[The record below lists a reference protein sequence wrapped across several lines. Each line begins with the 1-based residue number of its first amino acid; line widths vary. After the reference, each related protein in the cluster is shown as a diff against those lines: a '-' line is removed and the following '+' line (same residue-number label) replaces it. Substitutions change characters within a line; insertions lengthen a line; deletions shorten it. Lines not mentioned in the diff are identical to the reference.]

1 MPASKKQTTLENC
14 GYPQVG
20 CYTLHGSLTSPYK
33 AGFLTS
39 GSVLLLPFS
48 YKRTMGY
55 WKVTPLL
62 QWPDRSGFT
71 PDSLFRSMHS
81 CTLHGNIKLHKHILL
96 LLLNFVNTRMITD
109 GFCTKRIT
117 EGLWAHRSEN
127 HIKTAGSYRADGF
140 HTDDHSVIYLL
151 LQLPLR
157 HALPVQKW

>member
-1 MPASKKQTTLENC
+1 MPASKKQTTLGNC

-62 QWPDRSGFT
+62 QWPDRSGFS
-71 PDSLFRSMHS
+71 PDSLFWIFGGKYSALHMFHMELYWHYRI
-81 CTLHGNIKLHKHILL
+81 TLLHKCQEIPNKKSPILQIKKEHPY
-96 LLLNFVNTRMITD
+96 NTISHPKQNCNDQRFPTILSL
-109 GFCTKRIT
+109 RIARISL
-117 EGLWAHRSEN
+117 G
-127 HIKTAGSYRADGF
+127 I
-140 HTDDHSVIYLL
+140 
-151 LQLPLR
+151 
-157 HALPVQKW
+157 